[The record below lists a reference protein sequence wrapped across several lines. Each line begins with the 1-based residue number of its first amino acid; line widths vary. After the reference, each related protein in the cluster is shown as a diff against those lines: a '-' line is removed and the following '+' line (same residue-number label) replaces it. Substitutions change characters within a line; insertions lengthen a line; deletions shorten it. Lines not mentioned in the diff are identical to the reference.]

1 MFGKFSSEKWYLY
14 QQCWK
19 CHLWHVNVYFIG
31 QNIMQRGDSMEL
43 NFEVLEIQ
51 KLNIPKDRAQR
62 IDEKIGIICLVIM
75 IPLRVLV
82 IKMSKM
88 THFGFFY

>member
-1 MFGKFSSEKWYLY
+1 
-14 QQCWK
+14 
-19 CHLWHVNVYFIG
+19 
-31 QNIMQRGDSMEL
+31 MQRGDSMEL

-88 THFGFFY
+88 THFGFFYWW

>member
-1 MFGKFSSEKWYLY
+1 
-14 QQCWK
+14 
-19 CHLWHVNVYFIG
+19 
-31 QNIMQRGDSMEL
+31 MEL

-75 IPLRVLV
+75 IPLRGLV

-88 THFGFFY
+88 IHFGFFY